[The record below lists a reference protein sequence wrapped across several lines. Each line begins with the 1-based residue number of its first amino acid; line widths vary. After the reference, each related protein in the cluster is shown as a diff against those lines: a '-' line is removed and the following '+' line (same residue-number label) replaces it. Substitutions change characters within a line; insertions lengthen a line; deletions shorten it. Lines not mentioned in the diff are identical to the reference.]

1 MYEIPRTPL
10 GLVQY
15 AFRALAR
22 HEVPRDELCFFLAFQ
37 LRQMPP
43 SKAQQLVDDLVSKG
57 ALGFD
62 HGMITL
68 RRSEDASAEQQPQ
81 PQASAGLGDLLRNFV
96 SSSRLSSA
104 VAIADSALEIRRVSA
119 RPLRIEALV
128 HGTRDYQLILDE
140 PTRTISHDCP
150 DWQRVSLIR
159 RFCKHVAKLFLLLDR
174 DEAMRLLTSMQKE
187 SWTFQQL

>member
-1 MYEIPRTPL
+1 MYEIPKTPL

-22 HEVPRDELCFFLAFQ
+22 QEVPRDELCFFLAFQ

-43 SKAQQLVDDLVSKG
+43 SKAQQVIDDLVSKG

-62 HGMITL
+62 RGTITL
-68 RRSEDASAEQQPQ
+68 LSSEDASAEQQPQ
-81 PQASAGLGDLLRNFV
+81 RQASPALGDLLHNFV

-104 VAIADSALEIRRVSA
+104 VAIADNALAIRRVSA

-128 HGTRDYQLILDE
+128 HGTRDYRLILDE
-140 PTRTISHDCP
+140 AARTISHDCP

-174 DEAMRLLTSMQKE
+174 DEAVRLLTSMRQE
-187 SWTFQQL
+187 SWTFQQP